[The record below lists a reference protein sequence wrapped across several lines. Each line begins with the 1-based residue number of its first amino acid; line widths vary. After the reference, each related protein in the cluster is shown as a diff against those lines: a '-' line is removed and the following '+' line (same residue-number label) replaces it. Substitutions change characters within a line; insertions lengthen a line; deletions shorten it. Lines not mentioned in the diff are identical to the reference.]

1 MIADREADI
10 RKRAEEIWEREGRPE
25 GRDIA
30 HWEQAKAEIEKE
42 VLASVG
48 GEGESIPLGLG
59 VKDVPKKKEVMKKK
73 APPAAAPARS
83 ARR

>member
-1 MIADREADI
+1 MIADREEEI
-10 RKRAEEIWEREGRPE
+10 RQRAREIWEAEGRPD

-30 HWEQAKAEIEKE
+30 HWEQAKAEIENR

-59 VKDVPKKKEVMKKK
+59 VTDVPKKKEVMKK
-73 APPAAAPARS
+73 APAAAPARS

>member
-1 MIADREADI
+1 MIADRDDEI
-10 RKRAEEIWEREGRPE
+10 RKRARDIWEKEGRPD

-30 HWEQAKAEIEKE
+30 HWEQAKAELESE

-59 VKDVPKKKEVMKKK
+59 VTDVPEKKEIMKKK
-73 APPAAAPARS
+73 APGPTRAAER
-83 ARR
+83 